1 MIAVPE
7 VRLDSITFVTAE
19 HRGRVVVAG
28 SHGGRYCGFVA
39 AKAGLLGV
47 ILNDAAVGRDDAGIG
62 SLAVLAPLG
71 IPAAT
76 VAHDSARIGDAE
88 DMCARGRISHCNEP
102 ARLLG
107 CEPGQTC
114 AEAVRRM
121 AARPAPDVSPEPPA
135 GEEARFVL
143 RPAGDGRPAGHRLRF
158 RVAGP
163 ARGREPHRRHR
174 LPLRGPPRPP
184 GIRSRGSGAR
194 RRLQR
199 RGRGSGHRPPSGA
212 RRAGDPGR
220 GGRRRER
227 AHRGSALHLGDGGR
241 LGGERPRGGARGA
254 GRHDRARARGPARL
268 RGARAAPEF
277 VRPPAE

>member
-47 ILNDAAVGRDDAGIG
+47 ILNDASVGRDEAGIG

-76 VAHDSARIGDAE
+76 VAHDSACIGDAE
-88 DMCARGRISHCNEP
+88 DMRARGRISHCNEP

-114 AEAVRRM
+114 GEAVSRM
-121 AARPAPDVSPEPPA
+121 AARPAPEAPPEAPA

-143 RPAGDGRPAGHRLRF
+143 RPAGDGRPAVIGCDSASLVRPEDGDHVVVTGSHCGAL
-158 RVAGP
+158 P
-163 ARGREPHRRHR
+163 GR
-174 LPLRGPPRPP
+174 P
-184 GIRSRGSGAR
+184 GYGLGVRAHGAVFNDG
-194 RRLQR
+194 
-199 RGRGSGHRPPSGA
+199 GRGSGHRAPSGA

-220 GGRRRER
+220 GGRRRKR
-227 AHRGSALHLGDGGR
+227 AHRGSAVHMGDGSR

-254 GRHDRARARGPARL
+254 GRDDGPGSGRSLRL
-268 RGARAAPEF
+268 SLYP
-277 VRPPAE
+277 